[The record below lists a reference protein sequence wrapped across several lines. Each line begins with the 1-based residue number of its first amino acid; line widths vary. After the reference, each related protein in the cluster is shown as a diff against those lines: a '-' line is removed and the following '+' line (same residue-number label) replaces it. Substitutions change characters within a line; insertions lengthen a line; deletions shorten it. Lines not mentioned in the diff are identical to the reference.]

1 MKKVY
6 NYVILYIIVVVVL
19 VTSVGYYIY
28 RPYTLPKLAW
38 MYWDV
43 PEQPALIQQ
52 INAYN
57 RRRMSGW
64 TILFLNKETVKEYIP
79 SSAFP
84 PRYSTLLPA
93 HQADWIRVY
102 LLSEHG
108 GVWIDASIL
117 INDGAALDRL
127 RDESIATRSEFTGF
141 SLKNDRAD
149 CRSPRGVSMY
159 IENWFIMA
167 PKESSILRLWR
178 AEYERAIE
186 QGFHA
191 YRGELKA
198 KGVNTHLIFNNEKST
213 YLTQHACLQMVL
225 QKRVWWTPPM
235 IIMHSEKD
243 MFKLHGEC
251 GWKEATLMRLLREEP
266 ERARLVP
273 YIKLRSS
280 ERSTGIDISGYLRG

>member
-1 MKKVY
+1 MKKSY
-6 NYVILYIIVVVVL
+6 KYALLCILVVVVL
-19 VTSVGYYIY
+19 ATTVGYYLHG
-28 RPYTLPKLAW
+28 PYTLPKVAW
-38 MYWDV
+38 MYWNT

-52 INAYN
+52 IHAYN

-64 TILFLNKETVKEYIP
+64 TTRFLNKETVKDYIP
-79 SSAFP
+79 SSAFLA
-84 PRYSTLLPA
+84 RYSTLKPA

-102 LLSEHG
+102 LLSEYG
-108 GVWIDASIL
+108 GVWIDASI
-117 INDGAALDRL
+117 IVNDGAALDRL
-127 RDESIATRSEFTGF
+127 REESIAARSEFTGF

-178 AEYERAIE
+178 AEYERAID
-186 QGFHA
+186 QGFDA

-198 KGVNTHLIFNNEKST
+198 KGVDVHLIFDNDKST
-213 YLTQHACLQMVL
+213 YLTQHACLQTVL
-225 QKRVWWTPPM
+225 QTRVWWTPPM
-235 IIMHSEKD
+235 IVMHSEKD

-266 ERARLVP
+266 ERARQVP